1 MFVIPGADIRGNGH
15 PKGGCMDEKSISIR
29 IGGIRINDQRCKR
42 AKCVFPQ
49 PTIRFD
55 LRGPRL
61 VAVWSWP
68 DVQVLNVPNGVR
80 VKLVPALMLVPIS
93 CN

>member
-29 IGGIRINDQRCKR
+29 TGKIRINDQRCKR
-42 AKCVFPQ
+42 TDCLFPQ

-55 LRGPRL
+55 LHGRRV
-61 VAVWSWP
+61 VASWSWP
-68 DVQVLNVPNGVR
+68 DVQVVNGANGVR
-80 VKLVPALMLVPIS
+80 VTLVPALMLVPIS